1 MGKIV
6 GTIRRLRNAAAR
18 SRYTNHGF
26 RPLIVSGTTF
36 PPDIAN
42 SVRYVS

>member
-1 MGKIV
+1 MGKII

-18 SRYTNHGF
+18 SRYTRHNF
-26 RPLIVSGTTF
+26 RPLIVAGTF

-42 SVRYVS
+42 AVRYVG

>member
-18 SRYTNHGF
+18 SRYTRHNF
-26 RPLIVSGTTF
+26 RPLIVGGSF
-36 PPDIAN
+36 PADIAN

>member
-18 SRYTNHGF
+18 NRYAGKNF
-26 RPLIVSGTTF
+26 RPLIVAGTF

>member
-18 SRYTNHGF
+18 SRYTKRNY
-26 RPLIVSGTTF
+26 RPLIVAGTF

-42 SVRYVS
+42 AVRYVS